1 MRNGTFLDKEIDQL
15 KHALNAWPACSFFGV
30 SPTAFAAE
38 KRHPAEISTAELY
51 SVFFFSSLALK
62 NSTPAAL
69 RRFSKKGRLK
79 EDSRTIFDYLEDDPA
94 PNGLELT
101 SPREVVFSHLHKYHS
116 SFSPS
121 TKREVPQHV
130 RHLQHPLPK
139 EYKTAEGESILEF
152 LRSLTCYM
160 ELFERFALHYC
171 CLTKTTPADG
181 AAFSIETAKAPTFS
195 AIWGNVQSSASVT
208 DNEWQTSLE
217 NAEILA
223 VEELNHFWDILK
235 DKYLELK
242 PFSDSNNG
250 EVKRF
255 TVIDEI
261 EDAARAH
268 IEWIKTGWQKD
279 TWQLSR
285 EGSLL
290 LPHLK
295 GRREFPEEGASREY
309 INALC
314 RVSMFFYSW
323 LHRFFEERARLHKP
337 LNIKLLNTESIA
349 GNGDGFIVPQGLPQ
363 DLKTLRDVF
372 LSNRVILLTGGGGS
386 GKSTYLQ
393 RIQSLSAEPKYFR
406 WIGFIPL
413 RFLSLI
419 RDVPFAET
427 LRNEKNSLIWRWLKN
442 IIQSRSEYEALK
454 KDFFTNRK
462 GNTFLFLLDGY
473 NEILN
478 NKELL
483 SRIRGEIT
491 WLAKNSNTRILLSLR
506 AEGEET
512 ISDLAGRFSWIGELV
527 GSERFS
533 VLTVQYDL
541 EARAKKAL
549 RSLRNL
555 SPKTRTRL
563 LPLLQRCPMYL
574 LALESSRDLC
584 SATQYAILHALYNT
598 RYASQNVFDESGRRW
613 TLWNILLPEI
623 AYRMATE
630 GVLAQSW
637 VWLGH
642 QVQSILQR
650 NNENLLGECLN
661 QAEANAYREELHYPF
676 GASSH
681 DVQWV
686 MDNILLCDG
695 IIYTGIGNSISFF
708 HEDIQN
714 YLAVRHVA
722 QRLRFYQRYP
732 EVAGCY
738 LLPVKLETLNRQT
751 FSLFYEAVNSLLSEN
766 SSKQDRSV
774 VAILQAGILPKFRA
788 PLMVY
793 DLLPGKLMQA
803 RIAAQL
809 QEYDKEHRQEITPLF
824 SQIAGSL
831 ANACAKAGNREQLLL
846 IPPEGRECLC
856 RVLFRASQLERLDG
870 EHPVPPVASMY
881 AELAAMLA
889 EGVPNPLES
898 TSLKKIAWHYQAKAL
913 LFQAQYIWKHC
924 PENDRQGE
932 ELFVKGCSLLKRC
945 AQSDSD
951 GAGYN
956 LSSNLLALWYSAPAP
971 FLIEKAAFHNEI
983 GVIDPAAAF
992 RLFFCSVLL
1001 SPQNSVHRP
1010 YAASKCIFMLLEQQ
1024 VMLNAMDKPIRR
1036 FSELEN
1042 AMENESFVLNTS
1054 GRHFSF
1060 SSQEVRTNIQAARV
1074 LLQAILP
1081 YMQKSPEYL
1090 LQLLTLYKT
1099 AQKRQLLSAE
1109 EMLQKAKELHT
1120 QLKKAMCKTAST
1132 DTTLPKL
1139 ELCRR
1144 FVDCYWIR
1152 GGDNALWQT
1161 AVESFKKTWPANDLT
1176 DSGKLD
1182 VTHPQYVREACQHL
1196 LSIFEKQICLEQSRT
1211 DEAKTDLHTL

>member
-38 KRHPAEISTAELY
+38 KKHPAEISTAELY

-372 LSNRVILLTGGGGS
+372 LSNRVILFTGGGGS

-454 KDFFTNRK
+454 KAFFTNRK

-483 SRIRGEIT
+483 SRIRGEIA
-491 WLAKNSNTRILLSLR
+491 WLLENSNTRILLSLR
-506 AEGEET
+506 TEGEET
-512 ISDLAGRFSWIGELV
+512 ISDLAGRFSWIRELV

-714 YLAVRHVA
+714 YLAVRHIA

-732 EVAGCY
+732 EEAGCY

-751 FSLFYEAVNSLLSEN
+751 FSLFYEAADGLLFAN
-766 SSKQDRSV
+766 FGKQDRSI
-774 VAILQAGILPKFRA
+774 VAVLQAGILPKFRA

-881 AELAAMLA
+881 AELAAVLA

-924 PENDRQGE
+924 PENDQQGE
-932 ELFVKGCSLLKRC
+932 ELFGKGCNLLRHC

-956 LSSNLLALWYSAPAP
+956 LSCNLLALWHSTPAP
-971 FLIEKAAFHNEI
+971 FLIEKVTFRREI
-983 GVIDPAAAF
+983 GTIDPAAAF
-992 RLFFCSVLL
+992 RLFFRSVLL
-1001 SPQNSVHRP
+1001 SPQNSIHRP

-1024 VMLNAMDKPIRR
+1024 VILNAMDKPIRR

-1042 AMENESFVLNTS
+1042 AMENESFVLNTG
-1054 GRHFSF
+1054 GRHFAF
-1060 SSQEVRTNIQAARV
+1060 ASQEVQTNIQAARV
-1074 LLQAILP
+1074 LLRAVSP
-1081 YMQKSPEYL
+1081 YMQKPPWYL
-1090 LQLLTLYKT
+1090 WQLLALYKT
-1099 AQKRQLLSAE
+1099 AQDRQKLPADQ
-1109 EMLQKAKELHT
+1109 MLQKAKELHA
-1120 QLKKAMCKTAST
+1120 QLKNTLHKTADS
-1132 DTTLPKL
+1132 DATLPKL
-1139 ELCRR
+1139 ELCRC
-1144 FVDCYWIR
+1144 FVECYWIR

-1161 AVESFKKTWPANDLT
+1161 SVESFKNTWPANDLV

-1182 VTHPQYVREACQHL
+1182 MTHPQYVREACQQL
-1196 LSIFEKQICLEQSRT
+1196 LSIFEKQIYQEQSRT
-1211 DEAKTDLHTL
+1211 NEAKTDLHTL

>member
-62 NSTPAAL
+62 NKPPDAL
-69 RRFSKKGRLK
+69 RRLSNKGRFEK
-79 EDSRTIFDYLEDDPA
+79 SSQTIFDYLEVDPA
-94 PNGLELT
+94 PKDLELT
-101 SPREVVFSHLHKYHS
+101 SSREAVFLHLHEYHS

-121 TKREVPQHV
+121 TKREFPLHV
-130 RHLQHPLPK
+130 RHLQHPLPQ
-139 EYKTAEGESILEF
+139 EYKTADGESILNF

-171 CLTKTTPADG
+171 LLTQTAFADS
-181 AAFSIETAKAPTFS
+181 AAFFTEAAKAPTFS
-195 AIWGNVQSSASVT
+195 AIWGNVQASASAT
-208 DNEWQTSLE
+208 DNEWQTALK
-217 NAEILA
+217 NAESLA
-223 VEELNHFWDILK
+223 AEELNRFWDILK
-235 DKYLELK
+235 DKYLELD
-242 PFSDSNNG
+242 PLSGSNSRKTERSIAIN
-250 EVKRF
+250 
-255 TVIDEI
+255 EI

-279 TWQLSR
+279 TWQMSR

-295 GRREFPEEGASREY
+295 GCSEFPEEGAAREY
-309 INALC
+309 IHALC

-337 LNIKLLNTESIA
+337 LNIKPLNTESIA
-349 GNGDGFIVPQGLPQ
+349 AKGDGFIVPQGLPL

-372 LSNRVILLTGGGGS
+372 QSSRVVLLTGGGGS

-454 KDFFTNRK
+454 KAFFTNRK

-483 SRIRGEIT
+483 SRIRGEIA
-491 WLAKNSNTRILLSLR
+491 WLLENSNTRILLSLR
-506 AEGEET
+506 TEGEET
-512 ISDLAGRFSWIGELV
+512 ISDLADRFSWIRELV

-714 YLAVRHVA
+714 YLAVRHIA

-732 EVAGCY
+732 EEAGCY

-1144 FVDCYWIR
+1144 FVECYWIR